1 MFVRDDMS
9 KSEMLIECVTI
20 GFAAI
25 VFYAMIYIA
34 FGMDV
39 ITTGM

>member
-9 KSEMLIECVTI
+9 KGEMFIECATI
-20 GFAAI
+20 GFASV
-25 VFYAMIYIA
+25 VFYVMIYIA
-34 FGMDV
+34 FGLDV